1 MVKRQCESATV
12 QDGGENVATE
22 LHNSDASMLF
32 CGEGKDDL
40 FNYCEND
47 FGSR

>member
-12 QDGGENVATE
+12 QDGGEIGATKP
-22 LHNSDASMLF
+22 HGSDALLF

-47 FGSR
+47 VGSR